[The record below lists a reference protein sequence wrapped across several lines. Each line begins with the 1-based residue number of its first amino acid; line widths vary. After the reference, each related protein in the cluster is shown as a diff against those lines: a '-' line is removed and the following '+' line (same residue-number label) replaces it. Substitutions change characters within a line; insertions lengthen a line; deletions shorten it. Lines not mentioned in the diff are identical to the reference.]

1 VKLPRFFG
9 KKRGHRRT
17 GSQAWASLGDAAFHA
32 ALLAVGLVFGGL
44 LLSGVAVP
52 EWRMNHQFA
61 RTDGVIVG
69 KGLVRRRVTA
79 PTGTVASTWQPT
91 ILVRYTAADRTIE
104 SWSRSPRSTIT
115 ADRAAAV
122 ERLSAWR
129 LGADVPAWYDPSDPS
144 VVVVQ
149 RGFNWWMW
157 LVTLVLPGALVAFG
171 GSGLLRAVVR
181 WSTSE
186 ERRAVP
192 GGLAGSLAPLTAT
205 PRQAPDHPGVPACD
219 DHVNSPGTFLAYR
232 LPIDSPES
240 WALIGFGMFAA
251 LWNAVVVVLMVNA
264 GIDLLGGRTDW
275 LLLGLL
281 VPFVAV
287 GIAGIVVFARRLV
300 IATAIGTTQV
310 EIGGL
315 PLRPGHSYEIVLAQG
330 GTGTLESLELSLESE
345 EQATFRLGT
354 DTRTER
360 LPVWRQPIGSWQ
372 QVQLSP
378 GTRFEARVTATIPP
392 TAMHSLSTEHNAVR
406 WMLVV
411 RGTPSRW
418 PAFARTFPLVVF
430 PPDLPPARRDAMAA
444 SGTA

>member
-1 VKLPRFFG
+1 MKLPRFFG

-32 ALLAVGLVFGGL
+32 VLLAAGLVFGGL

-61 RTDGVIVG
+61 RTDGIVVG
-69 KGLVRRRVTA
+69 KGLFRRRMA
-79 PTGTVASTWQPT
+79 EPAGTVASTWQPT
-91 ILVRYTAADRTIE
+91 ILLRYEAAGRTVE

-115 ADRAAAV
+115 ADRAAAIR
-122 ERLSAWR
+122 RLSGWQ
-129 LGADVPAWYDPSDPS
+129 LGENVPAWFDPSDPK
-144 VVVVQ
+144 VVVLE

-157 LVTLVLPGALVAFG
+157 LLALVLPGALVAFG
-171 GSGLLRAVVR
+171 GSGLVRAVVR
-181 WSTSE
+181 WSASE

-192 GGLAGSLAPLTAT
+192 RGLVGSLAPLTT
-205 PRQAPDHPGVPACD
+205 GPRQAPDHPGVPACD

-240 WALIGFGMFAA
+240 WALIGLGMFAT
-251 LWNAVVVVLMVNA
+251 LWNAVVVVLMINA
-264 GIDLLGGRTDW
+264 GIDLLGGRADW

-287 GIAGIVVFARRLV
+287 GIAGIVAFSRRLV

-310 EIGGL
+310 EIAGQ
-315 PLRPGHSYEIVLAQG
+315 PLRPGLSYDVLLAQG
-330 GTGTLESLELSLESE
+330 GTGTLESLELTLESE

-360 LPVWRQPIGSWQ
+360 LVVWRQPVGSWNE
-372 QVQLSP
+372 VQLSP
-378 GTRFEARVTATIPP
+378 GTRFEARVTVTIPA
-392 TAMHSLSTEHNAVR
+392 TAMHSLATEHNAVR

-411 RGTPSRW
+411 RGTSSRW
-418 PAFARTFPLVVF
+418 PPFVRTFPLMVF
-430 PPDLPPARRDAMAA
+430 PPERSPRPNAALVASAPA
-444 SGTA
+444 